1 MKRLA
6 ASMLVVG
13 AVTLTVKDPASAM
26 PLSATRLANPIP
38 KSSPM
43 QLGPAVLAP
52 IAAVR
57 FCMDYED
64 ECRAGGDGAARV
76 ALTEERWAD
85 LDDVNRT
92 VNAAIRPRSD
102 ADLDTWTLETAA
114 GDCDDY
120 AVRKRHILIS
130 RGWPRSAVGLA
141 IARIPS
147 TEYHLVAVVATDR
160 GDYVLDNLR
169 DRVVPWARTGY
180 RWVMRSS
187 ADDPRLWMAIAGPA
201 RDRPG
206 RRAVPVAYNHGTPTG
221 KARKDTLS
229 Q

>member
-13 AVTLTVKDPASAM
+13 AVTLTAENPARAM

-38 KSSPM
+38 KSTPM
-43 QLGPAVLAP
+43 RLGPAVLAP

-57 FCMDYED
+57 FCMDNED
-64 ECRAGGDGAARV
+64 ECREGDDGATTV

-85 LDDVNRT
+85 LDEVNRS
-92 VNAAIRPRSD
+92 VNGAIRPRSD
-102 ADLDTWTLETAA
+102 DGLDTWNLDAAA

-120 AVRKRHILIS
+120 AVQKRHTLIS
-130 RGWPRSAVGLA
+130 RGWPRGAVGLA

-147 TEYHLVAVVATDR
+147 AEYHLVAVVATDR
-160 GDYVLDNLR
+160 GDFVLDNLR
-169 DRVVPWARTGY
+169 DRVVPWSRTGY
-180 RWVMRSS
+180 RWMMRSS
-187 ADDPRLWMAIAGPA
+187 AEDPRLWLAIAGPP

-206 RRAVPVAYNHGTPTG
+206 RRAVPVAYNRSTPTG